1 MDSRYSVPFCFA
13 KNSHPIFLVF
23 LTMPKT
29 ILTLLLVLVSLSSF
43 AQLSVGIRG
52 GYTLSS
58 YSYQPTASQ
67 RSLSLDGIGSPT
79 FAFVVEYFNA
89 KNAGVELNVQHITLG
104 FRQINDE
111 NEVNQTELTYLKL
124 PFLASFFAGRSGRF
138 QIKVGPHLGYLLE
151 AKDVTREFSGGN
163 FPEMPTYGQPG
174 DDPNKLMYG
183 LTAGAGIS
191 KLFGKSTLSGE
202 ARFSFD
208 FTNPESQDRVF
219 DVRSTNLEF
228 TLAYLFRIKEMRK

>member
-1 MDSRYSVPFCFA
+1 
-13 KNSHPIFLVF
+13 
-23 LTMPKT
+23 MPKT
-29 ILTLLLVLVSLSSF
+29 ILIVFLVIFPLFSF

-52 GYTLSS
+52 GYSLSS
-58 YSYQPTASQ
+58 YSYQPTAGQ
-67 RSLSLDGIGSPT
+67 RSRSLDGVGSPT

-89 KNAGVELNVQHITLG
+89 KNAGIELNVQQITLG
-104 FRQINDE
+104 YRQF
-111 NEVNQTELTYLKL
+111 NEESELNQTELTYLKFPL
-124 PFLASFFAGRSGRF
+124 LASFFAGRSGRF
-138 QIKVGPHLGYLLE
+138 QVKMGPHLGYLRE
-151 AKDVTREFSGGN
+151 AVDVSREFSGGN

-174 DDPNKLMYG
+174 DNPNKLMYG

-191 KLFGKSTLSGE
+191 KLFGKSTISGE

-228 TLAYLFRIKEMRK
+228 TLAYLFRIKEKRN